1 MSNLAPLV
9 SIGVPVFNSE
19 TTIKAAL
26 DSLISQ
32 TYSNIE
38 IIISDNAST
47 DLTTDI
53 CREYALRDDRIV
65 FFQQTENLGV
75 THNFDFVLKA
85 SRGEY
90 FMWAAGDDVRSKD
103 YISINVKYL
112 IDNPGYVVSTSLDNL
127 FTSLENLNTM
137 FHKKHKNYS
146 LEGSMSDRCKFFF
159 EIDLLPH
166 GLFYGLFRSDVIKKC
181 PYVSM
186 PLPLIW
192 AWDWTISLYIMTV
205 GKINISEEG
214 FTTFGT
220 RETNPTAIIWPPGWW
235 QLFPFYKFSKV
246 ALRITRGFGL
256 RDKLN
261 FFLILI
267 DLNLRNNNTTYAIFS
282 RWKRIVRIFSRR
294 G

>member
-1 MSNLAPLV
+1 MSSLAPLV

-19 TTIKAAL
+19 ATIKAAL

-38 IIISDNAST
+38 VIISDNAST
-47 DLTTDI
+47 DLTADI
-53 CREYALRDDRIV
+53 CREYALRDDRIS
-65 FFQQTENLGV
+65 FYQQKENLGV
-75 THNFDFVLKA
+75 THNFDFVLRA

-90 FMWAAGDDVRSKD
+90 FMWAAGDDIRSTD
-103 YISINVKYL
+103 YIYTNVQYL
-112 IDNPGYVVSTSLDNL
+112 ICNPEYVVSTSLDNL
-127 FTSLENLNTM
+127 CVTVENLNTL
-137 FHKKHKNYS
+137 FRKNHTNYS
-146 LEGSMSDRCKFFF
+146 LEGSMSDRFKFFF

-181 PYVSM
+181 PYVSV

-192 AWDWTISLYIMTV
+192 AWDWTISLYIITV

-220 RETNPTAIIWPPGWW
+220 RETNPTAIVWPSGWW
-235 QLFPFYKFSKV
+235 QLFPYYKFSKV

-256 RDKLN
+256 RDKLS
-261 FFLILI
+261 FLLILI
-267 DLNLRNNNTTYAIFS
+267 ELNLRSNDTTYAIFS
-282 RWKRIVRIFSRR
+282 RLKRLVRIFSRR